1 MDKTICITTEEF
13 TRLKDI
19 ETRFTILKEEMLKAS
34 YCPIHHQIILGIEE
48 EYAAKHLPD
57 LCDLVTPPL
66 KKPEKELNADTFPGK
81 WDPLKK

>member
-1 MDKTICITTEEF
+1 METITISVEEY

-48 EYAAKHLPD
+48 EYAVRHLPE
-57 LCDLVTPPL
+57 LGDLVIPVIPPL
-66 KKPEKELNADTFPGK
+66 KKPEKELNADLFPQK
-81 WDPLKK
+81 